1 MKLSQKPQRRTGTPV
16 SLSWPPNFQL
26 PGWGHFMKEIK
37 ALLLGAKHTL
47 SSEVKEA
54 ESEDSGEVEM
64 LRVHL

>member
-1 MKLSQKPQRRTGTPV
+1 
-16 SLSWPPNFQL
+16 
-26 PGWGHFMKEIK
+26 MKEIK

-47 SSEVKEA
+47 NSQVKEA